1 MWTFPWKMWKTWWDN
16 APKQAMREQKA
27 RKQSTNQLFCVDTGH
42 LNFRLSP
49 TASSS
54 QRLLYAFSAWPFTQ
68 WYVS

>member
-1 MWTFPWKMWKTWWDN
+1 
-16 APKQAMREQKA
+16 MRA
-27 RKQSTNQLFCVDTGH
+27 TYRKQSVVYQRNYAPHGTTDPTH
-42 LNFRLSP
+42 LAKPDSIHRNFRLSP